1 MLGSVLIVLIVL
13 FLLYLVLQFVL
24 TWYGVK
30 LIEEND
36 DDNEPTSLLTRRESV
51 EAVTKRR
58 LRLLAMTVF
67 LFILAILAALG
78 IRWALKKRKQIA
90 ARRSTQ

>member
-1 MLGSVLIVLIVL
+1 V
-13 FLLYLVLQFVL
+13 
-24 TWYGVK
+24 
-30 LIEEND
+30 
-36 DDNEPTSLLTRRESV
+36 
-51 EAVTKRR
+51 AKRR